1 MYSGYGIAFDGASLC
16 IFDSDFERK
25 VVIFGVDNI
34 SSSHTDN
41 RKNNLLVLGEGTTY
55 DINGSVGTA
64 GKKFSINFS
73 ETRTKFCLSLLFNGG
88 NSYLFVTRI
97 EIYKFKADNEN
108 VQLSN
113 SVLSKKHI

>member
-41 RKNNLLVLGEGTTY
+41 RKVREQLMILMAVSVQQRKSLVLILVKQGQ
-55 DINGSVGTA
+55 SFA
-64 GKKFSINFS
+64 
-73 ETRTKFCLSLLFNGG
+73 
-88 NSYLFVTRI
+88 
-97 EIYKFKADNEN
+97 
-108 VQLSN
+108 
-113 SVLSKKHI
+113 